1 MRTHAQSALVR
12 FAVVALIASTYAA
25 VSARRSAAA
34 AERSARAAE
43 ATAAVERGREREDWI
58 ERLTRALPDGA
69 TVTGLLADL
78 PEELRPAW
86 LDLVAS
92 AAKRNSRTPPPRFAQ
107 LEAKFGAVWASA
119 AMRRKS

>member
-1 MRTHAQSALVR
+1 MAAGSIALWV
-12 FAVVALIASTYAA
+12 AVVALVASAYAA

-43 ATAAVERGREREDWI
+43 ATVAVERGREREDWI
-58 ERLTRALPDGA
+58 ERLTRVLPDGA
-69 TVTGLLADL
+69 MVTGLLADL
-78 PEELRPAW
+78 PDELRPAW

-107 LEAKFGAVWASA
+107 LEAEFGAVWAA
-119 AMRRKS
+119 AAKRGES